1 MKGIE
6 KIEKAIEKVVQFNK
20 TEIVKEPTW
29 SFNPFIEKYRY
40 FDKFNREYR
49 AKVEKKGIIVKV
61 IPARI
66 EKKLN
71 LLDKAEFIVK
81 GEDVYK
87 ITNRK
92 VVIEYVKKFLQ
103 DRGYEITFA
112 IEKRGKIQVK
122 GRNIIKFFENQQFG
136 EIEITRKINFWEVKI
151 RDVNREKPYFC
162 SPAFQY
168 ILKLKREIKENQ
180 NILIEYEEGEITS
193 TSLSPFAIIRR
204 GIYGFKSPNLRA
216 FYSEEG
222 LFPEVKHAIRLSVL
236 ANFSSAIVNASVFV
250 RVAEKL
256 KGNTWYTLAAGLLA
270 FVRALAEIY
279 YMRKSLKLTQHLP
292 SAKIQKIIDSGN
304 FKKMIERKE
313 IRVWRN
319 FERKLFDL
327 LRKKGFTNFA
337 NEYGKIKENI
347 YNYVENGKI
356 ENIMHLFEIFNL
368 SEKEKEQIFYFV
380 KLLIPIDIEH
390 FKEMVLEEV
399 KNLCKQGVLKE
410 NSDVVIKE
418 YLNSIF
424 VYNLKRFTFNKSYK
438 LLLDKIK
445 QEERPPTKEEISSLV
460 HGCKMGILPYRI
472 YDFFL
477 FFSLYTIGYLATF
490 YAALPDFAIPI
501 YYVFYGTSAN
511 IIVAAMS
518 RYGSQVN
525 LQFLYRGLDSAPTI
539 TSAAD
544 AWNEYNSHLMRIWA
558 VFSSFGLALGILGKL
573 LSSKTGGFSR
583 YFVEVLAFFMYI
595 QAFKEWFLFYN
606 KLERRSKREEE

>member
-1 MKGIE
+1 MGEKQ
-6 KIEKAIEKVVQFNK
+6 KIEEAIEKVARFIG
-20 TEIVKEPTW
+20 TEIVKEHTW
-29 SFNPFIEKYRY
+29 SFNPFVNKYRY
-40 FDKFNREYR
+40 FDKFNREYKAR
-49 AKVEKKGIIVKV
+49 VERKGIIVKV
-61 IPARI
+61 IPPRI

-71 LLDKAEFIVK
+71 LLETEEFIVK
-81 GEDVYK
+81 GEDVYR
-87 ITNRK
+87 ITNK
-92 VVIEYVKKFLQ
+92 KFVIEYIKKFLQ
-103 DRGYEITFA
+103 EREYEITFA
-112 IEKRGKIQVK
+112 LEKKGKIQVK
-122 GRNIIKFFENQQFG
+122 GRNIVKFFENQQYG

-151 RDVNREKPYFC
+151 RDENREKPYFC
-162 SPAFQY
+162 SPNFQF

-180 NILIEYEEGEITS
+180 DMLIEYEEGEITS

-204 GIYGFKSPNLRA
+204 AIYGFKSPNLRA

-222 LFPEVKHAIRLSVL
+222 LFPEVKHAVRLSVL
-236 ANFSSAIVNASVFV
+236 ANFSTAIVNASVFV
-250 RVAEKL
+250 RIAEKL

-270 FVRALAEIY
+270 FVRAPAEIF

-292 SAKIQKIIDSGN
+292 SAKVQKIMDSGN
-304 FKKMIERKE
+304 FKKIIERKE

-347 YNYVENGKI
+347 YNHVKNEKL

-368 SEKEKEQIFYFV
+368 SEKEKGRIFYFV
-380 KLLIPIDIEH
+380 KLLVPIDIEH
-390 FKEMVLEEV
+390 FKEMVLGEV
-399 KNLCKQGVLKE
+399 KYLCKQGVLKE
-410 NSDVVIKE
+410 SSDVVIKE

-424 VYNLKRFTFNKSYK
+424 VYNLKRFTFSKSYK

-460 HGCKMGILPYRI
+460 HWCKMGILPYRI
-472 YDFFL
+472 YNLFL
-477 FFSLYTIGYLATF
+477 FLSLYTIGYLATF
-490 YAALPDFAIPI
+490 YSALPDFAIPI

-511 IIVAAMS
+511 IIVAAMN

-525 LQFLYRGLDSAPTI
+525 LQFLYRELDSAPTI

-544 AWNEYNSHLMRIWA
+544 AWNEYNSHLMRIYA

-573 LSSKTGGFSR
+573 LSGKTGGFSR
-583 YFVEVLAFFMYI
+583 YFVEGIAFFMYI